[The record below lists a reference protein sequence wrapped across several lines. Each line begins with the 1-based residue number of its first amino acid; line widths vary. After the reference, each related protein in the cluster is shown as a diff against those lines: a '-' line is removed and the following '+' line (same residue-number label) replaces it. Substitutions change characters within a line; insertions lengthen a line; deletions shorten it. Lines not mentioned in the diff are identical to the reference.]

1 MSNNIPDDLS
11 IPPFLNRTSA
21 SDDETLPEISVEAY
35 KKIERWRNK
44 LDQTPKLNK
53 RYMYECAAADLFL
66 EAEYERDLG
75 TIQAISDAIY
85 ILGRDHTAL
94 NDDDIQYI
102 MVGAKAKAER
112 PVNDRAD
119 KESPPQHSEINWP
132 PQTKSDMPP
141 AGLDIRDAGDDT
153 ELPPPRGWL
162 LGNQFCRSFLSSLVA
177 PGAAGKTALRLA
189 QLLSLAIGRNLTGQH
204 VFMRCRVLLLSFE
217 DGRDELQRRI
227 AAALLHH
234 NINRSELKGWLYYA
248 TPKGIKLAELQNG
261 SRQRG
266 QLEQELRVNIK
277 QFKSDIVCLDP
288 YVKTH
293 ALEEN
298 DNSAMDFV
306 CELLAS
312 LADDYNIA
320 VDAPHHSRKGAAA
333 PGDPDMG
340 RGGSSIRDAG
350 RLVYTLT
357 PMSEDEAKQ
366 FNVEQIH
373 RRYYV
378 RLDSAKV
385 NIAPPSRTATWFKLV
400 GVNIGNAT
408 ELYPNGDDVQTV
420 EPWNPPD
427 TWANVSA
434 VTLNAVLTEIDA
446 GMRNGQRYTD
456 KGGATGPRAAW
467 KVVQRHC
474 TDLTEGQ
481 CREII
486 KTWIGNDVL
495 YREEYDDPIDRKKR
509 SGLRLDTTK
518 RPT

>member
-1 MSNNIPDDLS
+1 
-11 IPPFLNRTSA
+11 
-21 SDDETLPEISVEAY
+21 
-35 KKIERWRNK
+35 
-44 LDQTPKLNK
+44 
-53 RYMYECAAADLFL
+53 
-66 EAEYERDLG
+66 
-75 TIQAISDAIY
+75 
-85 ILGRDHTAL
+85 
-94 NDDDIQYI
+94 
-102 MVGAKAKAER
+102 
-112 PVNDRAD
+112 
-119 KESPPQHSEINWP
+119 
-132 PQTKSDMPP
+132 
-141 AGLDIRDAGDDT
+141 
-153 ELPPPRGWL
+153 
-162 LGNQFCRSFLSSLVA
+162 
-177 PGAAGKTALRLA
+177 
-189 QLLSLAIGRNLTGQH
+189 
-204 VFMRCRVLLLSFE
+204 MRCRVLLLSFE

-234 NINRSELKGWLYYA
+234 KINRSELKGWLYYA

-277 QFKSDIVCLDP
+277 RLKSDIVCLDP

-312 LADDYNIA
+312 LADDYSIA
-320 VDAPHHSRKGAAA
+320 VDAPHHSRKGAAT

-366 FNVEQIH
+366 FSVEQID

-420 EPWNPPD
+420 EPWHPPD
-427 TWANVSA
+427 TWASVSA
-434 VTLNAVLTEIDA
+434 VTLNAVLTEIDN
-446 GMRNGQRYTD
+446 GMPNGQRYTD
-456 KGGATGPRAAW
+456 KGGGTGPRAAW
-467 KVVQRHC
+467 RVVQKHC

-486 KTWIGNDVL
+486 RTWITNGVL
-495 YREEYDDPIDRKKR
+495 YEAEYDDPIERKPRK
-509 SGLRLDTTK
+509 GYRLDTSK

>member
-1 MSNNIPDDLS
+1 MSNHIPDDLS

-21 SDDETLPEISVEAY
+21 SDDEALPKIRVEAY
-35 KKIERWRNK
+35 DKINYWRDK
-44 LDQTPKLNK
+44 LDQTAKLNK
-53 RYMYECAAADLFL
+53 RGMYERAAADLSL
-66 EAEYERDLG
+66 EAECESNLG
-75 TIQAISDAIY
+75 AVQAIRDEIY
-85 ILGRDHTAL
+85 FLGRDHAGL
-94 NDDDIQYI
+94 CDDDIQYI
-102 MVGAKAKAER
+102 MDGAKAKAER
-112 PVNDRAD
+112 PIDDRAD
-119 KESPPQHSEINWP
+119 KVHSEINWP

-141 AGLDIRDAGDDT
+141 ANLDIRDAGDDT

-162 LGNQFCRSFLSSLVA
+162 LGNQFCRGFLSSLVA

-204 VFMRCRVLLLSFE
+204 VFLRCRVLLLSFE

-266 QLEQELRVNIK
+266 QLEQELRANIK
-277 QFKSDIVCLDP
+277 QLKSDIVCLDP

-298 DNSAMDFV
+298 DNNAMDFV

-320 VDAPHHSRKGAAA
+320 VDAPHHSRKGAAS

-366 FNVEQIH
+366 FSVEQIH

-434 VTLNAVLTEIDA
+434 VMLNAVLTEIEN
-446 GMRNGQRYTD
+446 GMPNGQRYTD
-456 KGGATGPRAAW
+456 KGGGTGPRAA
-467 KVVQRHC
+467 
-474 TDLTEGQ
+474 
-481 CREII
+481 
-486 KTWIGNDVL
+486 
-495 YREEYDDPIDRKKR
+495 
-509 SGLRLDTTK
+509 
-518 RPT
+518 

>member
-1 MSNNIPDDLS
+1 MPKSPDANE
-11 IPPFLNRTSA
+11 IHRTQGPDA
-21 SDDETLPEISVEAY
+21 LRQAFDE
-35 KKIERWRNK
+35 
-44 LDQTPKLNK
+44 
-53 RYMYECAAADLFL
+53 AALFKP
-66 EAEYERDLG
+66 
-75 TIQAISDAIY
+75 
-85 ILGRDHTAL
+85 
-94 NDDDIQYI
+94 
-102 MVGAKAKAER
+102 KAKRQRANG
-112 PVNDRAD
+112 PTIDNNDNQFGEIPTAP
-119 KESPPQHSEINWP
+119 KAPQPDNNLEVF
-132 PQTKSDMPP
+132 D
-141 AGLDIRDAGDDT
+141 AGLDID
-153 ELPPPRGWL
+153 LPPPRGWL
-162 LGNQFCRSFLSSLVA
+162 LGNQFCRGFLSSLVA

-234 NINRSELKGWLYYA
+234 NIDRSELKGWLHYA

-266 QLEQELRVNIK
+266 QLEQELRTNIK
-277 QFKSDIVCLDP
+277 QLNSDIVCLDP

-320 VDAPHHSRKGAAA
+320 VDAPHHTRKGATT

-366 FNVEQIH
+366 FNVEQIN

-385 NIAPPSRTATWFKLV
+385 NIAPPSRTAIWFKLV

-446 GMRNGQRYTD
+446 GMPNGQRYTD
-456 KGGATGPRAAW
+456 KGGGSGPRAVW
-467 KVVQRHC
+467 KVVQKHC
-474 TDLTEGQ
+474 TDLTESQ
-481 CREII
+481 CREIVR
-486 KTWIGNDVL
+486 TWIQNDVL
-495 YREEYDDPIDRKKR
+495 YHEEYDDPVDRRKR
-509 SGLRLDTTK
+509 SGLQLDTTK
-518 RPT
+518 RPS